1 MAEPPTGPRP
11 GPPYGAGP
19 PATALPAAGPPA
31 TAFPAVEPPGTEL
44 SGAGPSGR
52 LSPLARLRPVSDPNL
67 RIAELPF
74 LTQVNLRVEPGS
86 GTAAGIA
93 RALGVP
99 LPAEPGTSASTGGD
113 APPSGTA
120 ANGTWVLW
128 LGPDEWLVVGPPGDT
143 GLEARLRAAAGTGHA
158 AVTDVSAQ
166 RTVLLV
172 TGPKARDLLSHG
184 CALDLHP
191 RAFGPGRCAQ
201 TTLARAQV
209 VLAAREGDG
218 FHIFVRSSFADYLAA
233 WLLDAAEEYL
243 GG

>member
-1 MAEPPTGPRP
+1 MTEP
-11 GPPYGAGP
+11 A
-19 PATALPAAGPPA
+19 
-31 TAFPAVEPPGTEL
+31 
-44 SGAGPSGR
+44 GR
-52 LSPLARLRPVSDPNL
+52 LSPLARLEPVSSRDL
-67 RIAELPF
+67 RVAELPF
-74 LTQVNLRVEPGS
+74 LTQVDLRVDPAS
-86 GTAAGIA
+86 GTAADIA

-99 LPAEPGTSASTGGD
+99 LLPTEPGTLVSTGPDTPPYATSASTGPD
-113 APPSGTA
+113 TPPSATSVSGRQ
-120 ANGTWVLW
+120 VLW

-201 TTLARAQV
+201 TMLARAQV
-209 VLAAREGDG
+209 ILAARDEDG
-218 FHIFVRSSFADYLAA
+218 FHVFVRSSFADYLAA
-233 WLLDAAEEYL
+233 WLLDAAGEYL
-243 GG
+243 NG

>member
-11 GPPYGAGP
+11 SPPYGAGWSVTEP
-19 PATALPAAGPPA
+19 SAA
-31 TAFPAVEPPGTEL
+31 EPPGTE
-44 SGAGPSGR
+44 PSGR
-52 LSPLARLRPVSDPNL
+52 LSPLARLRPVSSPDL

-74 LTQVNLRVEPGS
+74 LTQVDLRVEPGS
-86 GTAAGIA
+86 GTAADIA

-99 LPAEPGTSASTGGD
+99 LPAEPGTSASIGGEV
-113 APPSGTA
+113 PPSGA
-120 ANGTWVLW
+120 AMSGTRVLW
-128 LGPDEWLVVGPPGDT
+128 LGPDEWLVVAPPGDT

-172 TGPKARDLLSHG
+172 TGPRTRDLLSHG

-209 VLAAREGDG
+209 VLARGEGDE
-218 FHIFVRSSFADYLAA
+218 FHIFVRSSFAGYLAA
-233 WLLDAAEEYL
+233 WLLDAAGEYL

>member
-1 MAEPPTGPRP
+1 MSGP
-11 GPPYGAGP
+11 
-19 PATALPAAGPPA
+19 
-31 TAFPAVEPPGTEL
+31 
-44 SGAGPSGR
+44 
-52 LSPLARLRPVSDPNL
+52 DL

-74 LTQVNLRVEPGS
+74 LTQIGLRVEPGS
-86 GTAAGIA
+86 DTAAA
-93 RALGVP
+93 MALALGVP
-99 LPAEPGTSASTGGD
+99 LPTEPGTSTSTGGD
-113 APPSGTA
+113 APPSGTPASTGA
-120 ANGTWVLW
+120 AMPPSGTPTSTGDVPSSAVSASTGADVSPSVTPASGRQVLW

-143 GLEARLRAAAGTGHA
+143 GLEDRLRAAAGTGHA

-201 TTLARAQV
+201 TMLARAQV
-209 VLAAREGDG
+209 LLAAREDGG
-218 FHIFVRSSFADYLAA
+218 FHIFVRSSFAEYLAA
-233 WLLDAAEEYL
+233 WLLDAAGEYL